1 MKKKWTIICIV
12 CMLII
17 ALICF
22 VKKEKKVY
30 TYSSTYNAYTGTIK
44 ATIEDYKIIRIL
56 FVENIDIKGKSI
68 KRKIILTN
76 EEWNAIQNI
85 EKLTEEN
92 EEGIIYLKID
102 ELVRYLNILSHD
114 QEIYVLKNPITGEE
128 IKYIS
133 REYAD
138 DYLNNAYKTFNFTIP
153 KEYTHYYLEKKGF
166 DFAYH
171 STEDLRR
178 ATKTITDFIYTDVI
192 TQKKYAN
199 FIDIWLNE
207 DESITIQYYGVSRD
221 KFGSSFTQTVEKYN
235 SNTKEYLKYVF
246 SYDKDLDKWS
256 YQEIKNNKGE

>member
-1 MKKKWTIICIV
+1 MIEIINNLISDNYKKKCQFNHN
-12 CMLII
+12 
-17 ALICF
+17 CF
-22 VKKEKKVY
+22 
-30 TYSSTYNAYTGTIK
+30 
-44 ATIEDYKIIRIL
+44 
-56 FVENIDIKGKSI
+56 KSI
-68 KRKIILTN
+68 NYNSYEKSSQMN
-76 EEWNAIQNI
+76 ERQASCI
-85 EKLTEEN
+85 EP
-92 EEGIIYLKID
+92 LK
-102 ELVRYLNILSHD
+102 
-114 QEIYVLKNPITGEE
+114 
-128 IKYIS
+128 
-133 REYAD
+133 
-138 DYLNNAYKTFNFTIP
+138 
-153 KEYTHYYLEKKGF
+153 LEKKGF

-246 SYDKDLDKWS
+246 SYDNDLDKWS